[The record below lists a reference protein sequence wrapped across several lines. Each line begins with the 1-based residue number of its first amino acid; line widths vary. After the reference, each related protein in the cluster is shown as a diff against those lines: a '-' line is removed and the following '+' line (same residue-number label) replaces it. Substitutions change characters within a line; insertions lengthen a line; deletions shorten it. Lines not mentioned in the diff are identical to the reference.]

1 MRFLPVAAVVAMAWV
16 ITSDELGKIEKAYE
30 PTYITTNVFASRK
43 NSHFRP
49 FWCFFFK
56 SSDLS
61 TGLNVLYRNSRDL
74 KIAAVKLLKG

>member
-30 PTYITTNVFASRK
+30 PTYITTNAFASRK

-49 FWCFFFK
+49 F
-56 SSDLS
+56 
-61 TGLNVLYRNSRDL
+61 
-74 KIAAVKLLKG
+74 